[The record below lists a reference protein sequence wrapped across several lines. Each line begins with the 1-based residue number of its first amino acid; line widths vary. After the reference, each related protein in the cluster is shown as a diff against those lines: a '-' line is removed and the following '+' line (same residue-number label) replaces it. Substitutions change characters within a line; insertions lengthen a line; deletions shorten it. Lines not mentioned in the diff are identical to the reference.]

1 MRKRLLCLLLA
12 LVLTLSLLPAQV
24 LAYVGAIDAPMTE
37 HAVPVVTKLEG
48 SNQGS
53 QIWSM
58 KVADSS
64 GKASGDG
71 LEFYLAINGPHA
83 GKSVTSSARYHKNAY
98 MMDSIG
104 LGVYEQARFTLQTGN
119 TQKEL
124 KLESM
129 EVIDPKT
136 EPGFDTCFGYE
147 VPSEGAL
154 TVRCTFSGLNA
165 GDPEILCF
173 ISYHIVKLGNG
184 ITNGS
189 ISERVLN
196 SKDGSRT
203 YAVVARAA
211 WASGSALDNHPDF
224 VLRFFQDYH
233 GFSRMGHARGDAN
246 SAHVL
251 LSRNYDELVDNEI
264 IFTAT
269 STDITAGLGRTKV
282 STVRSC
288 SGEISEIYT
297 DSYGVDNPF
306 VLTDYMAVWE
316 TNQGIKPPLYIS
328 YDAKTDC
335 LSTETATATVTN
347 NNYGEPYVRA
357 MHVWGFRDVYG
368 SGEGDVEDPKFTAPD
383 TVTIPQDASK
393 LALYASDDGVVAA
406 ALTDDTIAA
415 KFKALY
421 GEPLYTLRG
430 NFEARSDGKGKYYEF
445 TDRQVALTSTITAT
459 WPASDHFYVRVDE
472 NGLLTSF
479 DTTAMVQYS
488 TPTFKLYWAKDDKVP
503 APKLVVKD
511 DVLTLTD
518 INPEMNTV
526 LVFIDIPEV
535 TTSID
540 TVQLK
545 PDGDIILS
553 GNMGL
558 SVIFNNDG
566 ANVDLNALG
575 YGAVENKDGSIGF
588 EENGIEAS
596 GHINTGDLMGLELAD
611 INADINTFGKEES
624 YRFDLELNAFDLFE
638 AAAELELKR
647 LNNGRLAPN
656 DLYFRLATAGGI
668 PIVPPVPTTFIKGGG
683 GGFYG
688 LADTING
695 DFIAI
700 PPIRL
705 KLSVKGDYIKVIEG
719 WANVTVGPSYLEF
732 SGTDMTIAK
741 MDFIEEFKLYLR
753 LTGEK
758 RDYLGKTYTGLRAGG
773 GIGLTLN
780 APGGDKAIFEV
791 EGEAE
796 ASIFGGLDNYSN
808 PTSAYVNIDSRGTIG
823 AKVKIPKQLG
833 RIRFRLLG
841 GKVLKSTTVDFI
853 LGAQTAIPVGSNA
866 GSNAAE
872 VLKNVTT
879 KAWDNLSI
887 YGGVSNMGS
896 FGTAHYRIFYIIPN
910 HFGGDFSLW
919 RNVNRGWSLEGEIEK
934 YDPWNPSGKARTLSA
949 ESAWGEE
956 TYLCID
962 DETGEQIGI
971 AVVESNLNVL
981 PMAEDEGISLYAMES
996 NGQYVENI
1004 NFSTDDTNA
1013 PDSDLGLI
1021 VTVDVESKLKD
1032 LRDSIAVYADDST
1045 TEMNLIDMGDDPN
1058 SIPANANV
1066 MKIESENENGEF
1078 KPGLLIDL
1086 GVTGEQDHKWEVTA
1100 NCDFNCQLT
1109 AATQPTTVSLDVNG
1123 SSASSTIQNA
1133 REGKTYAVRYYLDT
1147 DVDREGEHYFLDMVE
1162 SDPFT
1167 YAIPTTGS
1175 LAPSGDYYVTAV
1187 LVEKVVGDFNG
1198 DGETTEDEYSW
1209 VTVDTVTSS
1218 DPITYTNDKTPNAP
1232 TDVAL
1237 NATGNETLTA
1247 TWKAPTTGAAP
1258 SGYRVTL
1265 YYEDDNEWKQAGAPY
1280 SLNLADFNSTE
1291 MPAAKVENGVYTFRM
1306 APTVGGWS
1314 YTSEN
1319 VTPKTTEDHLPA
1331 NTSYKAVVEAFVT
1344 ENADG
1349 VAGGLSYY
1357 SAAAESRDV
1366 LLPAYT
1372 PKAITVTAS
1381 NGQQITLNADNGY
1394 DTLTWNALPAVN
1406 ETLFTIDGYDG
1417 TSFTVTVAPDPGTC
1431 EFTVDSNGNVTADAS
1446 ARVLIASSGRVK
1458 LTVTEDNDKTEY
1470 YLRLTLDDIA
1480 PIVTLDSENVAADPT
1495 TGKYTITGT
1504 TEPGLTVKL
1513 NTEPEATATAGVDG
1527 RFEIQGT
1534 LTQTNA
1540 SEMTETA
1547 GFEALLGEVTAK
1559 DGAGNASDPAAVIV
1573 TAREQWTPPE
1583 DPTDPTDPGSSG
1595 GSKRANADKA
1605 DKNENPFRDVSEDDW
1620 FYEDVLF
1627 AHEEGLLTGTA
1638 KRTFSP
1644 YANTTRAMMA
1654 TVLWRMDGKPEAKA
1668 DSRFT
1673 DVAGGQWYSDAVA
1686 WADENGI
1693 VKGYGTG
1700 AFGTNDPVTRE
1711 QFAAMLYRYA
1721 QYSGRVIQTGNDL
1734 TDFKDAGKVSSWA
1747 QDAMLWAVHNGIVT
1761 GKPGKLL
1768 DPQGTA
1774 TRAEIAAMLRRF
1786 VKNTVY
1792 TRDVK

>member
-12 LVLTLSLLPAQV
+12 LILTLSLLPMQV
-24 LAYVGAIDAPMTE
+24 FAYVGGIKAPMTE

-136 EPGFDTCFGYE
+136 EPGFDSCFGYE

-173 ISYHIVKLGNG
+173 ISYHIVKLGDG

-189 ISERVLN
+189 ILKSELS

-211 WASGSALDNHPDF
+211 WASGVALDNHPDF

-251 LSRNYDELVDNEI
+251 LSRNYSDLVDDKI
-264 IFTAT
+264 IFTAK

-282 STVRSC
+282 STVRAS
-288 SGEISEIYT
+288 SGEIAEIYT

-306 VLTDYMAVWE
+306 VLADYITVWDINHMYP
-316 TNQGIKPPLYIS
+316 TLYMG

-335 LSTETATATVTN
+335 LSTEAGTATVTN

-368 SGEGDVEDPKFTAPD
+368 KDEGQVEDPKFTAPD
-383 TVTIPQDASK
+383 KVTIPQDASK
-393 LALYASDDGVVAA
+393 LGLYQSGGGVVVA

-415 KFKALY
+415 KLKALY

-430 NFEARSDGKGKYYEF
+430 NFKQKSDGQGKYYEF
-445 TDRQVALTSTITAT
+445 TDNKLALTPTITAT
-459 WPASDHFYVRVDE
+459 WPAGDHFYVRVDE

-488 TPTFKLYWAKDDKVP
+488 TPTFKLYWAKDVSKAP
-503 APKLVVKD
+503 AALSVKD
-511 DVLTLTD
+511 NILTLGMK
-518 INPEMNTV
+518 PEDNSV

-535 TTSID
+535 TTKID

-545 PDGDIILS
+545 PDGNIILS
-553 GNMGL
+553 GDMGL
-558 SVIFNNDG
+558 DLIFNCSDALVN
-566 ANVDLNALG
+566 LEALG
-575 YGAVENKDGSIGF
+575 YGAVKNKDGSIGF
-588 EENGIEAS
+588 EENGIKANGEIS
-596 GHINTGDLMGLELAD
+596 TGDLMGLDLAD
-611 INADINTFGKEES
+611 IKTDINTFGKEES

-638 AAAELELKR
+638 AAAQLELKR

-753 LTGEK
+753 LVGEK
-758 RDYLGKTYTGLRAGG
+758 REYLGKTYTGLRAGG

-796 ASIFGGLDNYSN
+796 ASIFGGLDNYSS

-841 GKVLKSTTVDFI
+841 GKVLATTTVDFI
-853 LGAQTAIPVGSNA
+853 LGAQTAVPVGSNA
-866 GSNAAE
+866 GRNAAE

-919 RNVNRGWSLEGEIEK
+919 RNINRGWSLAGEIEK

-949 ESAWGEE
+949 KSGWDAE

-981 PMAEDEGISLYAMES
+981 PMAEDEGIALYATKT
-996 NGQYVENI
+996 NGQYEQTVTFEAGNG
-1004 NFSTDDTNA
+1004 A

-1021 VTVDVESKLKD
+1021 VTVDGESKLQE
-1032 LRDSIAVYADDST
+1032 LRSRIAVYADGST
-1045 TEMNLIDMGDDPN
+1045 TEMTLIDMGDDPN
-1058 SIPANANV
+1058 SIPANANIAE
-1066 MKIESENENGEF
+1066 IESEDENGEF

-1086 GVTGEQDHKWEVTA
+1086 GVTGEDNHSWKVTA
-1100 NCDFNCQLT
+1100 DCDFNCQLT
-1109 AATQPTTVSLDVNG
+1109 AAAQPTTVSLDVDTSNN
-1123 SSASSTIQNA
+1123 ASSTIQNA

-1147 DVDREGEHYFLDMVE
+1147 QENREGEHYFLDMVE

-1167 YAIPTTGS
+1167 YAIPTSGS

-1198 DGETTEDEYSW
+1198 DGETAADEYSW
-1209 VTVDTVTSS
+1209 VTVDTVTYG
-1218 DPITYTNDKTPNAP
+1218 DPITYANDKTPNAP
-1232 TDVAL
+1232 TNVAL
-1237 NATGNETLTA
+1237 AATGNETLTA
-1247 TWKAPTTGAAP
+1247 TWEAPTGGAEP

-1265 YYEDDNEWKQAGAPY
+1265 YYEDGNEWKQAGAPY
-1280 SLNLADFNSTE
+1280 VLKNADFNSTE
-1291 MPAAKVENGVYTFRM
+1291 MPAAKKENGVYAFRM

-1319 VTPKTTEDHLPA
+1319 VTPKKTEDHLPA
-1331 NTSYKAVVEAFVT
+1331 NTSYKAVVEAFLT
-1344 ENADG
+1344 EEADG

-1357 SAAAESRDV
+1357 SAAAKSGDV
-1366 LLPAYT
+1366 LLLAYT
-1372 PKAITVTAS
+1372 PKAITVSTDT
-1381 NGQQITLNADNGY
+1381 QTVKLNKDNGY

-1406 ETLFTIDGYDG
+1406 EPLFTIDGYDG
-1417 TSFTVTVAPDPGTC
+1417 TSFTVTVAPDPGTV
-1431 EFTVDSNGNVTADAS
+1431 EYNVNPDGSVTADAG

-1458 LTVTEDNDKTEY
+1458 LTVTEGSDKTEY

-1480 PIVTLDSENVAADPT
+1480 PIVTLDSENVAADPN

-1504 TEPGLTVKL
+1504 TEPGLSVKL
-1513 NTEPEATATAGVDG
+1513 NTVPETTATAGVDG
-1527 RFEIQGT
+1527 RFEIKGT
-1534 LTQTNA
+1534 LIKTNA

-1547 GFEALLGEVTAK
+1547 GFESLLGEVTAE
-1559 DGAGNASDPAAVIV
+1559 DGAGNISAPAAVVV
-1573 TAREQWTPPE
+1573 TPREQWTPPE
-1583 DPTDPTDPGSSG
+1583 NPSSPSGGSSG

-1605 DKNENPFRDVSEDDW
+1605 DKNENPFRDVLDTDW

-1654 TVLWRMDGKPEAKA
+1654 TVLWRMDGEPEAKA
-1668 DSRFT
+1668 NSRFT

-1693 VKGYGTG
+1693 VKGYGSG

-1721 QYSGRVIQTGNDL
+1721 RYSGRVIQTGNDL
-1734 TDFKDAGKVSSWA
+1734 TSFKDAARVSSWA
-1747 QDAMLWAVHNGIVT
+1747 QDAMLWAVHNGIIT